1 MQWSTVYNVFIRD
14 FRKQKKRITLTIIAL
29 CWGTISIM
37 LLLGF
42 GEGMRRQLTINSK
55 GMGDG
60 IAVMWPGQTSIPYKG
75 LGKGRPIHFLPEDIE
90 YIKSRVPS
98 VREVGGEF
106 QRWGVDMRVG
116 NRVVSEHLNGVT
128 PNYQEMR
135 NHIPRMG
142 GRMVNELDMQLKRR
156 VVFLGE
162 RLAERLFGTDTAKG
176 EGDGIDDFF
185 TGPKETVDY
194 ADLVGREVL
203 INGIPFTVVGVMT
216 HKMQMNSYEG
226 MDEDKAT
233 IPATT
238 FKAIFG
244 DPYLDNLLYA
254 PVDLSRTKET
264 QKEVQEVLAAKYKF
278 DPKDDRAISVW
289 DVAESNKEMDNVLTG
304 IEIFLGIIGGLTL
317 LIASVGV
324 ANIMYVSIKE
334 RTREIGIKMAVGAR
348 RIYILTQFLL
358 EAILIT
364 FTGGLLGM
372 GISIAATEIFKRVDI
387 ESSVLTFMGR
397 PTISLE
403 IGFIVVTILGIMGIL
418 AGLFPAMRAA
428 SVSPVE
434 SLRYE

>member
-1 MQWSTVYNVFIRD
+1 MQWSTIYNVFIRD

-42 GEGMRRQLTINSK
+42 GEGLRQQLTINSK

-60 IAVMWPGQTSIPYKG
+60 IAVLWPGQTSIPFKG
-75 LGKGRPIHFLPEDIE
+75 LGKGRPIHFLPEDVE
-90 YIKSRVPS
+90 YIKSRVPE
-98 VREVGGEF
+98 VRDVGGEY
-106 QRWGVDMRVG
+106 QRWGVDCRVG
-116 NRVVSEHLNGVT
+116 TRVVSEHVNGVT
-128 PNYQEMR
+128 PNYQELR

-142 GRMVNELDMQLKRR
+142 GRMINETDMQLKRR

-162 RLAERLFGTDTAKG
+162 RLAERLFGNDTGKSD
-176 EGDGIDDFF
+176 EMDDFF
-185 TGPKETVDY
+185 NGPKQTVNY
-194 ADLVGREVL
+194 EDLVGREML
-203 INGIPFTVVGVMT
+203 INGCPFTVIGVMT

-254 PVDLSRTKET
+254 PVDLKKTKET
-264 QKEVQEVLAAKYKF
+264 QKRVQEALAAKYKF
-278 DPKDDRAISVW
+278 DPKDDRAIQVW
-289 DVAESNKEMDNVLTG
+289 DVAESNQEMSNVLTG

-348 RIYILTQFLL
+348 RAYILTQFLL

-364 FTGGLLGM
+364 FTGGFLGM
-372 GISIAATEIFKRVDI
+372 GISIAATEIFKRIDI
-387 ESSVLTFMGR
+387 KSNVLTFMGR
-397 PTISLE
+397 PTISIE
-403 IGFIVVTILGIMGIL
+403 IGLIVVAILGVMGIL

>member
-1 MQWSTVYNVFIRD
+1 MQWSTIYNVFVRD
-14 FRKQKKRITLTIIAL
+14 FRKQKKRITLTIVAL

-42 GEGMRRQLTINSK
+42 GEGLRQQLTINSR
-55 GMGDG
+55 GMGEG
-60 IAVMWPGQTSIPYKG
+60 IAVLWPGQTSIPYKG
-75 LGKGRPIHFLPEDIE
+75 MGKGRAIRFFFEDIE
-90 YIKSRVPS
+90 YLKSRVQGIG
-98 VREVGGEF
+98 EVGGEY

-116 NRVVSEHLNGVT
+116 SRIVSEHVNGVT
-128 PNYQEMR
+128 PNYEDMR

-142 GRMVNELDMQLKRR
+142 GRMINQLDMDQKRR

-162 RLAERLFGTDTAKG
+162 RLAERLFGKDTAKS
-176 EGDGIDDFF
+176 GDDMSDYFS
-185 TGPKETVDY
+185 GPKETVDY
-194 ADLVGREVL
+194 ASIVGREML
-203 INGIPFTVVGVMT
+203 INGIPFTVCGIMI

-244 DPYLDNLLYA
+244 DPYLDNIIYA
-254 PVDLSRTKET
+254 PTDVT
-264 QKEVQEVLAAKYKF
+264 QMKDVEKRVQEALGAKYKF
-278 DPKDDRAISVW
+278 DPKDDRALSVW
-289 DVAESNKEMDNVLTG
+289 DVAESDREMGNIMTG
-304 IEIFLGIIGGLTL
+304 IKIFLGIIGGLTL

-348 RIYILTQFLL
+348 RAYILTQFLL

-364 FTGGLLGM
+364 FTGGFLGM
-372 GISIAATEIFKRVDI
+372 GISIAATEIFKHIDI
-387 ESSVLTFMGR
+387 KSDVITFMGR
-397 PTISLE
+397 PTIS
-403 IGFIVVTILGIMGIL
+403 IGIGLTVVAILGIMGIL
-418 AGLFPAMRAA
+418 AGLFPAIRAA

>member
-14 FRKQKKRITLTIIAL
+14 FRKQKKRITLTIVAL

-42 GEGMRRQLTINSK
+42 GEGLHHQLSINNK

-60 IAVMWPGQTSIPYKG
+60 LAVLWPGQTSIPYKG
-75 LGKGRPIHFLPEDIE
+75 LGKGRAIRFVEDDIE
-90 YIKSRVPS
+90 YIKSRIPEL
-98 VREVGGEF
+98 REVGGEY
-106 QRWGVDMRVG
+106 QRWGAEIRYG
-116 NRVVSEHLNGVT
+116 TRVVSEHVNGVT
-128 PNYQEMR
+128 PNYEEMR
-135 NHIPRMG
+135 YHIPRMG
-142 GRMVNELDMQLKRR
+142 GRMINDLDMRLKRR

-162 RLAERLFGTDTAKG
+162 RLMERLFGTDTTKS
-176 EGDGIDDFF
+176 EDEISDYFS
-185 TGPKETVDY
+185 GPKETVKAEDV
-194 ADLVGREVL
+194 VGKEVL
-203 INGIPFTVVGVMT
+203 INGIPFTVVGVMV

-233 IPATT
+233 IPLTT
-238 FKAIFG
+238 FRAIFG
-244 DPYLDNLLYA
+244 DPWLDNMIYA
-254 PVDLSRTKET
+254 PYDLDQMKAV
-264 QKEVQEVLAAKYKF
+264 EVKVREALAAKYKF
-278 DPKDDRAISVW
+278 DPKDERALSLW
-289 DVAESNKEMDNVLTG
+289 DVAASNREMNNVLLG
-304 IEIFLGIIGGLTL
+304 IKIFLGIIGGLTL

-364 FTGGLLGM
+364 FTGGFLGM
-372 GISIAATEIFKRVDI
+372 GISIAATEIFKRIDI
-387 ESSVLTFMGR
+387 KSDVLSFMGR
-397 PTISLE
+397 PTISIE
-403 IGFIVVTILGIMGIL
+403 IGLIVVSILGIMGLL